1 MRKLLILILVAGTV
15 SALAVRSLM
24 KPRPAADAQ
33 TGAVSQ
39 EPATSP
45 APRELAAKRP
55 ASTTTQPFDAT
66 LAARAALGSHFVDTY
81 LGGVVAA
88 QQSTCT
94 VLTPKRSETP
104 HPPNPD
110 LRVISGNGTNASA
123 RDWFDALGRL
133 RLGGERSKLGT
144 RTALQTHWDNLLSLA
159 KGPASTPPLRV
170 LIKHYPRPELP
181 GRCHVVHATAYT
193 AEDPYLD
200 HPKDQDAVRGVIFDL
215 RKTYQLAGDAPRLI
229 EAQIEV
235 HTELSYGEG
244 KMPLGH
250 ILNRDDLGPVALDD
264 GWSGHFEKFAGGT
277 RFGMVWLDIACGI
290 GDAAAWSR
298 AYRITT
304 GAHGDRHR
312 VETEPLTA
320 TQVKALL
327 EFVSRS

>member
-1 MRKLLILILVAGTV
+1 VRRLLILILVAGTA

-24 KPRPAADAQ
+24 RPRPAPAADSQ
-33 TGAVSQ
+33 TVSQ
-39 EPATSP
+39 EPAA
-45 APRELAAKRP
+45 APRAVVAKRP
-55 ASTTTQPFDAT
+55 ASNTTTQPFDAT

-88 QQSTCT
+88 QQSSCT

-110 LRVISGNGTNASA
+110 LRVVSGNGTNASA

-133 RLGGERSKLGT
+133 RLGEDRNQLGA
-144 RTALQTHWDNLLSLA
+144 RTALEAHWDNLLSLA
-159 KGPASTPPLRV
+159 RGPASTPPLRV

-200 HPKDQDAVRGVIFDL
+200 HPKAHGAVRGVIFDL

-250 ILNRDDLGPVALDD
+250 ILNRDDLGPIALDD

-277 RFGMVWLDIACGI
+277 RFGMVWLDVACGI

-298 AYRITT
+298 AYRITSE
-304 GAHGDRHR
+304 HGDRHR